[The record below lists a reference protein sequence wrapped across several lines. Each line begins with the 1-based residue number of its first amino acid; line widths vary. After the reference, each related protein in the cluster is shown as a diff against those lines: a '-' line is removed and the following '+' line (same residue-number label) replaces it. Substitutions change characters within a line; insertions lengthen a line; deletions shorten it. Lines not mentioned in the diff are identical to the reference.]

1 MPLSVAGLSKI
12 SGKLA
17 VVQTISGRLTN
28 AGVIYRPIPVYEG
41 KYEVTPNLEVQILET
56 KDLRMTDDVTVKEIP
71 YAEVSN
77 PIGGKTAII
86 GGIINA

>member
-1 MPLSVAGLSKI
+1 MPLSVVYGKI
-12 SGKLA
+12 
-17 VVQTISGRLTN
+17 TGRLTGLGKVTGKLVN
-28 AGVIYRPIPVYEG
+28 AGAIYRPIPVYEG
-41 KYEVTPNLEVQILET
+41 EYEVTPNLEVQILET

-86 GGIINA
+86 GGIVNA